1 MTATVDPLLPLSLLE
16 AVRAVDTPSGEHEAE
31 FVHELRNK
39 RLGLSDTVFAQIK
52 RYTEAVRRNQRPPFD
67 EAVALGTLDYFVVC
81 CPKDVTMYEDAIKT
95 SGNAERIELRE
106 LTELIEE
113 ALLPAGALL

>member
-1 MTATVDPLLPLSLLE
+1 
-16 AVRAVDTPSGEHEAE
+16 
-31 FVHELRNK
+31 
-39 RLGLSDTVFAQIK
+39 
-52 RYTEAVRRNQRPPFD
+52 
-67 EAVALGTLDYFVVC
+67 VVS

-113 ALLPAGALL
+113 ALSKSEPAGASPAGVGAP